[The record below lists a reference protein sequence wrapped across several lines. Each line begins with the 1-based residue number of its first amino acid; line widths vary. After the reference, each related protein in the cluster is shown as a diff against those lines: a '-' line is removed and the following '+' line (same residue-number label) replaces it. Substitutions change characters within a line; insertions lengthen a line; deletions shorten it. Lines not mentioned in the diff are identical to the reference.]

1 MENLVPLFII
11 VTAIAVVIQAAI
23 MVALFIAVRQTSG
36 RVEALASEVKTKAL
50 PTIETAQ
57 AMLVE
62 LRPRVTEI
70 VANVEHS
77 ARIARAQIERVD
89 ATVSDAVDRTRLQ
102 VIRADELI
110 NRTLDRVEETSD
122 MVHRTVVSPIRQMQG
137 LVQGLSAGLEFF
149 LGRKR
154 RQGRDGMGVPQD
166 ELFI

>member
-11 VTAIAVVIQAAI
+11 VTAIAVVIQAGI
-23 MVALFIAVRQTSG
+23 LLFLFIAVRQTSG
-36 RVEALASEVKTKAL
+36 RVEALALEVKTKAV
-50 PTIETAQ
+50 PMIETAQ
-57 AMLVE
+57 AMLME

-77 ARIARAQIERVD
+77 SRIARAQIERID

-110 NRTLDRVEETSD
+110 NRTLDRVEETSE
-122 MVHRTVVSPIRQMQG
+122 MVHRTVVSPIRQLQG